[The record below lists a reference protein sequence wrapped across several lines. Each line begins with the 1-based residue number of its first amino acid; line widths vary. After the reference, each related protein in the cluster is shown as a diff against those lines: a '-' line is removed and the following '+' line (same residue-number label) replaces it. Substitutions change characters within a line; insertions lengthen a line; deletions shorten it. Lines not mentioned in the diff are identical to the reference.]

1 MINLLTVSFFLVSC
15 AVFAWLAW
23 KENMARTIIW
33 SRDHPRIVLTLI
45 LSVTVFFISQY
56 PDLKVDSSVDSLI
69 ITTDESYD
77 FYKKTRKDFISDN
90 ISVVYIEDRNLFTK
104 DKLTEVENVFY
115 ELKEIPGIAQV
126 DGLYNAKNFNGTS
139 GILDTDPLIVNIPED
154 KKELESIRWNAMRN
168 PLLMRNLISK
178 DGGAIA
184 INIIAD
190 NKTGE
195 KEFNLRV
202 TRDIGRIIKKLEGR
216 VEKVFQLGTPYTRSQ
231 ISSSII
237 NDLAFFISAA
247 VVMVL
252 IMLIIMFQNFYAA
265 ILPMITG
272 GLSLVWSLGFMPLVG
287 IPINILTAIVPPML
301 LGLGCSE
308 DVHIMSEFYE
318 ERDKGMECGEAI
330 AHLAPHIG
338 KAIVITSFTTF
349 AGCLSVNFNEI
360 TLIKQFGIVS
370 SFGLIMNFFIT
381 VTVMPVY
388 LRFVGHK
395 LRRKKGHDEEHEHT
409 VFHKVSDVFIN
420 ITFKHRRPVVIF
432 TCLVLI
438 ISIMGIYKLR
448 LDNDLLAYF
457 KEKSPIRERSALCN
471 RMVSGA
477 QIFYIILSSPEDG
490 AFNRSENVKI
500 IYDIQDYIKK
510 AGLFDFTIS
519 LADHVALIEREMN
532 DGKHEFYQIPHN
544 DDLISQHLLLYH
556 SDDLD
561 RYITFKK
568 DRSNIIVRH
577 NIASSADLK
586 DVLAKLDLYI
596 QEKYGKR
603 LNIRFTGENILFLEA
618 ADTMSSGLGQSITS
632 FLLLLFVTMML
643 FLRDVRLSLVAL
655 VPNILPIVI
664 VYGIMGFS
672 GVPINVG
679 TTMIAVIT
687 MGVLVDD
694 TTHFMYRFRTM
705 VNSGMDR
712 DSIIK
717 TLLYAESRPVISNSV
732 SLFVGFMVITLSNFV
747 PVIYFGFF
755 SGLINFFGLFS
766 ELLITPS
773 ILYII
778 YFKFRES
785 EKWDKDEDLEIE
797 PA

>member
-1 MINLLTVSFFLVSC
+1 MINTLTVSFFIISC
-15 AVFAWLAW
+15 SIFAWLAW
-23 KENMARTIIW
+23 KENMARALIW
-33 SRDHPRIVLTLI
+33 FRDHPR
-45 LSVTVFFISQY
+45 TVIFVIAAITIFFISRY
-56 PDLKVDSSVDSLI
+56 PYLKVDSSVDSLI
-69 ITTDESYD
+69 ITTNESYD
-77 FYKKTRKDFISDN
+77 YYKQTRKDFISDN

-104 DKLTEVENVFY
+104 EKLTEVENIFY
-115 ELKEIPGIAQV
+115 ELKEVPGITQV

-139 GILDTDPLIVNIPED
+139 GILNTDPLIVNIPEQ
-154 KKELESIRWNAMRN
+154 KAELENIRWNAMRN

-190 NKTGE
+190 NTTGE

-202 TRDIGRIIKKLEGR
+202 TRDIDRVIKKLEGR

-247 VVMVL
+247 VIMVL
-252 IMLIIMFQNFYAA
+252 IMLIFMFQNVYAA

-272 GLSLVWSLGFMPLVG
+272 GLSLVCALGFMPLVD

-308 DVHIMSEFYE
+308 DVHIISEFYDA
-318 ERDKGMECGEAI
+318 RDKSMDCGDAI
-330 AHLAPHIG
+330 AYLAPHIG

-381 VTVMPVY
+381 VAVIPVY
-388 LRFVGHK
+388 LRFLGHK
-395 LRRKKGHDEEHEHT
+395 LRRKKPHDEEHEHT
-409 VFHKVSDVFIN
+409 VFHKISDIFIN
-420 ITFKHRRPVVIF
+420 ITFRHRKPVVICTF
-432 TCLVLI
+432 IVVLI
-438 ISIMGIYKLR
+438 AILGIYRLR

-457 KEKSPIRERSALCN
+457 KEQSPIRTRSALCN
-471 RMVSGA
+471 QMVSGA
-477 QIFYIILSSPEDG
+477 QIFYIILSSPEEG
-490 AFNRSENVKI
+490 AFNRSENIKI

-532 DGKHEFYQIPHN
+532 YGRHEFYQIPHN

-577 NIASSADLK
+577 NIASSAGLK
-586 DVLAKLDLYI
+586 DVLGKLDVYI
-596 QEKYGKR
+596 QQKYGKK

-618 ADTMSSGLGQSITS
+618 ADTMSSGLGQSIAS
-632 FLLLLFVTMML
+632 FLLLLFLTMTL
-643 FLRDVRLSLVAL
+643 FLRDVKLAFISLI
-655 VPNILPIVI
+655 PNILPIVI
-664 VYGIMGFS
+664 VYAIMGFS

-694 TTHFMYRFRTM
+694 TTHLMYRFRTM
-705 VNSGMDR
+705 VSSGMDR
-712 DSIIK
+712 ESIIK
-717 TLLYAESRPVISNSV
+717 TLLYSESRPVISNSV
-732 SLFVGFMVITLSNFV
+732 SLFTGFMVITLSNFV

-766 ELLITPS
+766 ELLITPA
-773 ILYII
+773 ILYFV
-778 YFKFRES
+778 YFKVRES
-785 EKWDKDEDLEIE
+785 EKWGKDEELETE